1 MSLAALLQRVV
12 DVLAD
17 AGVPHMLTG
26 SLAAAYYSVP
36 RATQDVDVVVAPTED
51 GILRVVRA
59 LSQAGYYVD
68 RAAALEALKTRGQ
81 FNAIDPETGWK
92 VDLIIRKDRPFSET
106 EFDRRERASVFGI
119 EVSLTTLE
127 DLLVAKLEWA
137 KIGDSALQR
146 ADVRQLLENRGHDI
160 DRVYVETWVERL
172 GLDDEWRAVGGGP

>member
-36 RATQDVDVVVAPTED
+36 RATQDVDVVVALTED

-127 DLLVAKLEWA
+127 DLLIAKLES
-137 KIGDSALQR
+137 GRRS
-146 ADVRQLLENRGHDI
+146 DVRQLLERAGHDI